1 MKKGKELQKLVLASS
16 LVAISIVID
25 IFFKQVLSFN
35 NFGVPFYAIPIIYG
49 SIILGPV
56 YGLIMGY
63 VSDLV
68 GFVAFPNGAYAFIFA
83 LGAML
88 WGLIP
93 GLFLFK
99 KFDKVKLVMVIAFT
113 HVLVTIANTIGLLT
127 FLSTETALASLT
139 IRLTMIPVNVVI
151 ITLLVS
157 SLYQKLLPVL
167 IDMQI
172 RNSNELKE
180 SKSV

>member
-1 MKKGKELQKLVLASS
+1 MKKSKEIKKLVLASS

-35 NFGVPFYAIPIIYG
+35 NFGVPFYAIPIVFG

-56 YGLIMGY
+56 YGLVMGY

-68 GFVAFPNGAYAFIFA
+68 GFVAFPNGVYAFIFA
-83 LGAML
+83 LGAMV
-88 WGLIP
+88 WGFVP
-93 GLFLFK
+93 GLFLYK
-99 KFDKVKLVMVIAFT
+99 RFDKVRLVFT
-113 HVLVTIANTIGLLT
+113 ILLAHLLATVANTIGLLT
-127 FLSTETALASLT
+127 FLPTETALASLT
-139 IRLTMIPVNVVI
+139 IRLSMIPVNVVI

-167 IDMQI
+167 VDMDLK
-172 RNSNELKE
+172 SSSEL
-180 SKSV
+180 SKSEM